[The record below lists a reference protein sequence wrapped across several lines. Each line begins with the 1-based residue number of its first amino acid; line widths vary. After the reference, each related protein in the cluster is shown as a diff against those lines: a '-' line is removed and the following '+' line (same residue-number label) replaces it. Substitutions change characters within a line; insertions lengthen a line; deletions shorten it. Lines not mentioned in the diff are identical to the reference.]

1 SAEDAAPE
9 EAPAEEPA
17 PEAEAEPEIEAEPE
31 TEEAGSGAEDAGP
44 EAAPSGDDMSEDE
57 IADLLGVIPELGEG
71 EAPAE
76 GDTVPDALDDLLPD
90 AAEAAPE
97 EDLLAGVSGS
107 DDKDVTEIIDEI
119 PQDDELSEISDLLKK
134 NDSNEMV
141 DDELMSMLG
150 VAEESGAVDELA
162 DLSAADKAAEEAPEE
177 KKKKKKKGGL
187 LGGLFSLFGKKKDGE
202 DEEESE
208 EDGEEEKPKRAK
220 KAGKAEA
227 AGEALDMPPLEEDGI
242 IVDSMDLEGGGTE
255 VVTDAEEKKPSRGGG
270 GGSLGGDDGEDG
282 EKKEKK
288 PGFFKRLL
296 GALFESSD
304 DDEDDE
310 TGGHS
315 EATLENMQVIKEAE
329 EEEGKKKKKKEKKP
343 KPKKEKKPK
352 PKKPKKEKKP
362 ADDGPP
368 EKKIPRKKIIA
379 VFIFFASLTAMII
392 FCLSV
397 FPKAGFVKQGKEE
410 YQRGQY
416 DDAFRS
422 MAGVRGLDEESQQ
435 IFDNTVTIM
444 TLDRKY
450 ESYDDYAKQGK
461 NLEALNSL
469 IEGVAYYNDHIEE
482 ARANGIDG
490 PLTEEYQRII
500 GILKDEY
507 GIGEERATDLSNIA
521 DRTTYTVALMD
532 IADPE
537 WRDRVR
543 QEIIND
549 ELASIGVDV
558 RSNAEKNKQRVVSTS
573 VEAYDPRAIPKES
586 AEETVDEPEGDV
598 AADTGET
605 PESPEVNDSGDE
617 ETPQE
622 PAEEEPRDEGG
633 DTSGE
638 GDLLYEFNVSRQDD
652 GTYSSR

>member
-1 SAEDAAPE
+1 
-9 EAPAEEPA
+9 
-17 PEAEAEPEIEAEPE
+17 
-31 TEEAGSGAEDAGP
+31 
-44 EAAPSGDDMSEDE
+44 
-57 IADLLGVIPELGEG
+57 
-71 EAPAE
+71 
-76 GDTVPDALDDLLPD
+76 
-90 AAEAAPE
+90 
-97 EDLLAGVSGS
+97 
-107 DDKDVTEIIDEI
+107 
-119 PQDDELSEISDLLKK
+119 
-134 NDSNEMV
+134 MV

-150 VAEESGAVDELA
+150 VGEESGAVDELA
-162 DLSAADKAAEEAPEE
+162 DLSAADSAAEATPEE
-177 KKKKKKKGGL
+177 DKKKKKKKKGGL
-187 LGGLFSLFGKKKDGE
+187 LGGLFGLFGKKKG
-202 DEEESE
+202 DEEGE
-208 EDGEEEKPKRAK
+208 EEGEAGSEEEKPKKAK
-220 KAGKAEA
+220 KAKKTEEA
-227 AGEALDMPPLEEDGI
+227 DEAGAAAPVEEDGI
-242 IVDSMDLEGGGTE
+242 IVDSMDLEGGDTE
-255 VVTDAEEKKPSRGGG
+255 VVTDTEEKKPSRGGG
-270 GGSLGGDDGEDG
+270 GGGGGLAGGDDEDG

-288 PGFFKRLL
+288 PGFFQRLL

-310 TGGHS
+310 TGGHT

-362 ADDGPP
+362 VDDGPP

-379 VFIFFASLTAMII
+379 VVIFFASLTGMII

-397 FPKAGFVKQGKEE
+397 FPKAGFIKQGKEE

-416 DDAFRS
+416 DEAFRS
-422 MAGVRGLDEESQQ
+422 MAGVRGLDEESQL

-482 ARANGIDG
+482 ARANGIDK
-490 PLTEEYQRII
+490 PLTDEYQQII
-500 GILKDEY
+500 ATLKEQY
-507 GIGEERATDLSNIA
+507 GVGEERATDLANIA

-549 ELASIGVDV
+549 ELASIGIDV
-558 RSNAEKNKQRVVSTS
+558 RSNAEKNQQRVVSTS
-573 VEAYDPRAIPKES
+573 VEAYDPSAIPRER
-586 AEETVDEPEGDV
+586 AEEPAENPEGETTG
-598 AADTGET
+598 DTGET
-605 PESPEVNDSGDE
+605 PETPEVTDTGEE
-617 ETPQE
+617 ETPPE
-622 PAEEEPRDEGG
+622 PAEEPADEGG
-633 DTSGE
+633 DTSDE
-638 GDLLYEFNVSRQDD
+638 GDLLYEFNVSRQND